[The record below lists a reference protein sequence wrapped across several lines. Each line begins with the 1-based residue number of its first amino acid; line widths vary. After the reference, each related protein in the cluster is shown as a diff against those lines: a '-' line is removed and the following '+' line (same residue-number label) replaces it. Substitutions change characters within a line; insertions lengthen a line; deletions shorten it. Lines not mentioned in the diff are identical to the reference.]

1 MKCPICDKSDFKK
14 VFNLFDDRYG
24 EPNLYS
30 IKECVKCGHF
40 CTFPR
45 IKNENLS
52 DLYGNFYP
60 RKNINIKSILDEAKK
75 ESKKYSSFFRWLK
88 GTNNQGQFYARKNDL
103 FLDIGCGSGVS
114 LIEAKNLGAKAFGLE
129 ADPNVKRIAN
139 KLNLKIY
146 NGDLENSP
154 FKDTLFDLI
163 VLNQVIEHIPEP
175 DLLLKKLTNNLK
187 RSGLMIISLP
197 NVDSFWRFLF
207 KDKWINWHVPYH
219 LHHFK
224 EKNFEYEGV
233 LSELKDEKNILFT
246 NNFWESIFFNKEIFT
261 EINEDVIATTFDFKN
276 EELILKSYLLNN
288 KKNLDIL
295 TYDKLINEENN
306 NENNPEV
313 SIFSD
318 VKNFDKYIKP
328 LINDF
333 EQSFF
338 EDFNHNANQNIL
350 ILNSKK
356 DWLITFEKNTEDQF
370 DLSAL
375 KKLKDFNKYT
385 LKQNEDIYSIYSK
398 DILEE
403 KNDAIKQLTFENIYS
418 IESGGLQFIS
428 NFLIDSKKLETI
440 SKKFFNLKSYK
451 DKSTFLFAK
460 VDIKD
465 ENSNKIKYLPD
476 LEDLNFL
483 IRNILKISN
492 EEYLEIISQSI
503 PEKNPI
509 LYTETSLKIP

>member
-1 MKCPICDKSDFKK
+1 MKLRLVAIILLLSLLLFLGFKK
-14 VFNLFDDRYG
+14 VSANKNKEQSTNIEQLNILKYIPKNNKFLFISNLDSFHIVNNNEKDKNSRNQDDFV
-24 EPNLYS
+24 L
-30 IKECVKCGHF
+30 IK
-40 CTFPR
+40 
-45 IKNENLS
+45 
-52 DLYGNFYP
+52 D
-60 RKNINIKSILDEAKK
+60 SILDYLGIDLGNNKLEDIYNN
-75 ESKKYSSFFRWLK
+75 ELIISFFENNKKLK
-88 GTNNQGQFYARKNDL
+88 DDILIIFKIKPEKTIDDL
-103 FLDIGCGSGVS
+103 
-114 LIEAKNLGAKAFGLE
+114 
-129 ADPNVKRIAN
+129 
-139 KLNLKIY
+139 LNLPNKIDQIDEIISI
-146 NGDLENSP
+146 NRENKIN
-154 FKDTLFDLI
+154 F
-163 VLNQVIEHIPEP
+163 LNYIYRTEDNYIIASS
-175 DLLLKKLTNNLK
+175 DKKLIKN
-187 RSGLMIISLP
+187 S
-197 NVDSFWRFLF
+197 
-207 KDKWINWHVPYH
+207 INSSND
-219 LHHFK
+219 FK
-224 EKNFEYEGV
+224 EKKFQYEG
-233 LSELKDEKNILFT
+233 ELFGLKNQKNILFT
-246 NNFWESIFFNKEIFT
+246 KKFGGESIFFDKEIFNNKT
-261 EINEDVIATTFDFKN
+261 EDIVATTFDLKN
-276 EELILKSYLLNN
+276 KHLILKSYLLNN
-288 KKNLDIL
+288 KKNIDIL
-295 TYDKLINEENN
+295 AYDKFINKENTHKD
-306 NENNPEV
+306 NPQV
-313 SIFSD
+313 SIFTEI
-318 VKNFDKYIKP
+318 KNFEKYLKP
-328 LINDF
+328 FINNF

-338 EDFNHNANQNIL
+338 EDFNQNTNQNIL

-356 DWLITFEKNTEDQF
+356 DWLFTFEKNTENQF
-370 DLSAL
+370 DLSTL

-428 NFLIDSKKLETI
+428 NFLIDSQQLETI

>member
-1 MKCPICDKSDFKK
+1 MKLRVVAIILLLSLLLFFGFKK
-14 VFNLFDDRYG
+14 VSPNKNKKQSTNIEHLSIIKYIPENNKLLFISNLENFNFDNNN
-24 EPNLYS
+24 EKAQNLKNQDNFVL
-30 IKECVKCGHF
+30 IK
-40 CTFPR
+40 
-45 IKNENLS
+45 
-52 DLYGNFYP
+52 D
-60 RKNINIKSILDEAKK
+60 SILD
-75 ESKKYSSFFRWLK
+75 YL
-88 GTNNQGQFYARKNDL
+88 GIDL
-103 FLDIGCGSGVS
+103 G
-114 LIEAKNLGAKAFGLE
+114 N
-129 ADPNVKRIAN
+129 N
-139 KLNLKIY
+139 KLEDIY
-146 NGDLENSP
+146 NNELIISTFENNKKL
-154 FKDTLFDLI
+154 KDDILI
-163 VLNQVIEHIPEP
+163 VFKIKPEKTID
-175 DLLLKKLTNNLK
+175 DLLNLPNKIDQIDEIISIDRENKINFLNYIYRTDDNYIITSSDKKLIKN
-187 RSGLMIISLP
+187 S
-197 NVDSFWRFLF
+197 
-207 KDKWINWHVPYH
+207 INSSND
-219 LHHFK
+219 FK
-224 EKNFEYEGV
+224 EKKFQYEG
-233 LSELKDEKNILFT
+233 ELFGLKNQKNILFT
-246 NNFWESIFFNKEIFT
+246 KKFGESIFFDKEIFT
-261 EINEDVIATTFDFKN
+261 NKNEDIVATTFDLKN
-276 EELILKSYLLNN
+276 KHLILKSYLLNN
-288 KKNLDIL
+288 KKNIDNLA
-295 TYDKLINEENN
+295 YDKLINKENTHKD
-306 NENNPEV
+306 NPQV
-313 SIFSD
+313 SIFTEI
-318 VKNFDKYIKP
+318 KNFEKYLKP
-328 LINDF
+328 FINNF

-338 EDFNHNANQNIL
+338 EDFNQNTNQNIL

-356 DWLITFEKNTEDQF
+356 DWLFTFEKNTENQF

-440 SKKFFNLKSYK
+440 SKKFFNLKNYK

-460 VDIKD
+460 VDIKH